1 MRDLAVQVPGNINSR
16 TAAAQKWR
24 FLLVTFT
31 PLTRAR
37 SLTAQTINY
46 AKSLQEAA
54 DLFGTDLAQ

>member
-16 TAAAQKWR
+16 TAAAPKWR
-24 FLLVTFT
+24 LLLVTFT